1 MHLCLLGVPCY
12 WQAVCVIH
20 SGSTRGF
27 WFADGIDGEKCSSWH
42 NYQFSFAKLSLA
54 LSKDPVC
61 LLLWGMRFSMLS
73 DHFSIRRQVLSGV
86 LRKRKRF
93 AQIALA
99 VVVWEHDI
107 KEEP

>member
-1 MHLCLLGVPCY
+1 MAFGLLMALMVELAHL
-12 WQAVCVIH
+12 
-20 SGSTRGF
+20 
-27 WFADGIDGEKCSSWH
+27 
-42 NYQFSFAKLSLA
+42 QFSSAELSLA

-61 LLLWGMRFSMLS
+61 LLLWGRFSMLS